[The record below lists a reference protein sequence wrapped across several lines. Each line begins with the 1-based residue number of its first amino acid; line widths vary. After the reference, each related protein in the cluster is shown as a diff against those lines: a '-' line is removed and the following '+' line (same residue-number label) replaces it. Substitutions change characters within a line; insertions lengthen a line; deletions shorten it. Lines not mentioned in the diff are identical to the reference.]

1 MDVPRSDR
9 SVNDT
14 TSEFPDVDD
23 LRLAIGS
30 ALAARPIYDRS
41 LRRAVWTYVC
51 AERDAGTS
59 PGGVILS
66 VTDLVDAAGIEP
78 VSIDQALKRRVILWC
93 VEAYFGQLGGDAA
106 SWDGDTPKAGPV
118 LVSNR

>member
-1 MDVPRSDR
+1 
-9 SVNDT
+9 VNDT
-14 TSEFPDVDD
+14 TSEFPDVHD
-23 LRLAIGS
+23 LRLAIGTT
-30 ALAARPIYDRS
+30 LAARPIYDRS

-66 VTDLVDAAGIEP
+66 VTELVNAAGIEP

-106 SWDGDTPKAGPV
+106 SWGGDSPNAGPV